1 MSLQRA
7 ATMLICSVFSATAAA
22 TEWVIDNDHSRLGFV
37 ATYDGVGFAT
47 RFERFDTRIRFDPQ
61 QLEEGVFDVVVDIT
75 SINSDSADRDEGMLG
90 LEWFN
95 AKKFPQARFV
105 STGFP
110 QARFVSTGF
119 RQTGAGAFEVA
130 GRLTIKGITHSIL
143 LPFAWSGV
151 DNGARLKG
159 KTILQR
165 TDYKIGIGEW
175 ESDPIIGFEVEI
187 VVDLHLKGKH

>member
-1 MSLQRA
+1 MSLQPA

-22 TEWVIDNDHSRLGFV
+22 TEWIVDNDHSRLGFI
-37 ATYDGVGFAT
+37 ATYDGVGLEA
-47 RFERFDTRIRFDPQ
+47 RFEHFEARIRFDPQ
-61 QLEEGVFDVVVDIT
+61 HPEEGVFDVVVDIT
-75 SINSDSADRDEGMLG
+75 SVNSDSADRDEGMLG

-95 AKKFPQARFV
+95 AKK
-105 STGFP
+105 FP

-130 GRLTIKGITHSIL
+130 GRLTIKGITHSIG